1 MASAISDRA
10 GLYSKL
16 VDLGSGQGGYLTAGQ
31 AASIGVDR
39 FRLGRLEGQ
48 GVLERDSRG
57 LYRLVAHPIVDD
69 SELWAALL
77 WAGLRGTEPEATLSD
92 DTALSMY
99 DVSTISPVR
108 IDLTV
113 PKRARLR
120 RVSVPP
126 RYRVRHR
133 NYAPTD
139 LTRVRGLPTT
149 TLARTLLDLIMEKRR
164 LQFVDEALENAPNRG
179 LLTASEVST
188 LRGLRFGDPALIDAV
203 RRS

>member
-10 GLYSKL
+10 SLYSKL

-31 AASIGVDR
+31 AAALGVDR

-57 LYRLVAHPIVDD
+57 LYRLVAHPIGDD

-77 WAGLRGTEPEATLSD
+77 WAGLRGTEPDAALSD

-120 RVSVPP
+120 RISVPA

-133 NYAPTD
+133 NYAPSD

-149 TLARTLLDLIMEKRR
+149 TLARTLLDLIMEKRA
-164 LQFVDEALENAPNRG
+164 LQFVDEALESAPSRG

-188 LRGLRFGDPALIDAV
+188 LRGLRFGDPALLDAM
-203 RRS
+203 RRP